1 MWEKGWRDKVWSD
14 LKQPFDFL
22 IIGGGITG
30 AGILREAT
38 RAGYRTLLVEADDFA
53 AGTSSRSSKLV
64 HGGFRYLKNAQIRIT
79 LESVH
84 ERERLLKEGRGLV
97 SPLGFLLVNYQQD
110 RQPPWIFGAGLM
122 LYDLMALKWGH
133 QHYDAE
139 GMLDLCPQ
147 LNPNGL
153 RGGYRFF
160 DAQTDDARLV
170 LRLLRESVRDGG
182 AALNYAPAIHLLRS
196 RQGEVKGAVIEDRVT
211 PGAFRTAEVQA
222 GVVINATG
230 AWADGMRQR
239 IGQRARLRKL
249 RGSHLVFPAR
259 RLPLARA
266 VSILH
271 PRDQRYV
278 FAFPWE
284 GTTIVGTT
292 DVDHAAGL
300 EIDPAISS
308 EEVAYLMEVVEQAF
322 PEQALT
328 TEDVQATFSGVR
340 PVVDTGKADPSKE
353 SREHV
358 LWCEDGLVTVTG
370 GKLTTFRVMA
380 VDALKSACARL
391 SHNGERRSLLHKR
404 HRVLNEPAGGEILRE
419 SLEGATRLRW
429 LGRYGEEAPQV
440 AAAARSGELERIT
453 TSPSRWAELRWAARQ
468 EAVVHLDDLLLRRVR
483 LGLQLPHGGIDLLG
497 KIQGIVQPELGWD
510 DMRWEQEAQDYT
522 RLWEKCYY
530 LRKEG
535 GSL

>member
-1 MWEKGWRDKVWSD
+1 MWQKGWRDKVWSD

-38 RAGYRTLLVEADDFA
+38 RAGYRSLLVEADDFA

-64 HGGFRYLKNAQIRIT
+64 HGGFRYLKNAQIKIT

-110 RQPPWIFGAGLM
+110 RQPAWMFGIGLV

-133 QHYDAE
+133 QHYDAD

-147 LNPNGL
+147 LNPHGL
-153 RGGYRFF
+153 SGGYRFF

-170 LRLLRESVRDGG
+170 LRLLRESVREGG
-182 AALNYAPAIHLLRS
+182 AALNYAPAIRLLRS
-196 RQGEVKGAVIEDRVT
+196 RQGEVTGAVIVDRACT
-211 PGAFRTAEVQA
+211 GASRTAEVQA

-230 AWADGMRQR
+230 AWADGMRLR
-239 IGQRARLRKL
+239 IGQRACLRKL

-284 GTTIVGTT
+284 GTTLVGTT
-292 DVDHAAGL
+292 DVDHTSSL
-300 EIDPAISS
+300 DIDPAISH
-308 EEVAYLMEVVEQAF
+308 EEVAYLMEVVEKAF
-322 PEQALT
+322 PEQALKPQ
-328 TEDVQATFSGVR
+328 DIQATFSGVR

-391 SHNGERRSLLHKR
+391 PHNGERRSRLHKR
-404 HRVLNEPAGGEILRE
+404 HRVLNEPAGDEILRQ
-419 SLEGATRLRW
+419 SLDGATRLRW
-429 LGRYGEEAPQV
+429 LGRYGEEAAQVV
-440 AAAARSGELERIT
+440 AAARPGELERIT
-453 TSPSRWAELRWAARQ
+453 TSPSRWAELRWAAGQ

-483 LGLQLPHGGIDLLG
+483 LGLQLPHGGIDLLE
-497 KIQGIVQPELGWD
+497 KIRGIVQTELGWED
-510 DMRWEQEAQDYT
+510 DRWNQEARDYT
-522 RLWEKCYY
+522 NLWETCYY
-530 LRKEG
+530 FRQEG
-535 GSL
+535 SS